1 MALTMAAVKER
12 SLLGLKN
19 LSASEISSI
28 LDRAAHWDAKA
39 DKVIPVLQDR
49 FVANMFLKTAR
60 GPAFPS
66 KWRRKGWARRCLTSR
81 RRSRA

>member
-39 DKVIPVLQDR
+39 EKVIPVLQD
-49 FVANMFLKTAR
+49 V
-60 GPAFPS
+60 
-66 KWRRKGWARRCLTSR
+66 
-81 RRSRA
+81 RSQYVF